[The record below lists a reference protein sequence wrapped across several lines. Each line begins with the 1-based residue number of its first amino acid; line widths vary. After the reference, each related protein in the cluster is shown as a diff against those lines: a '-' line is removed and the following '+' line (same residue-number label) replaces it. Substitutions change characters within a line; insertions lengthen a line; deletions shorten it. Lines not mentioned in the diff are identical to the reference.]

1 MSTVIVIC
9 PLTSFDKNEKT
20 QTGNGLGFNPHA
32 PESAERRAKRLY
44 LTDITG
50 VTGVTK
56 LPLSVYFIA
65 NFLGLRGSLRR

>member
-9 PLTSFDKNEKT
+9 PLTSFDNNEKT
-20 QTGNGLGFNPHA
+20 QTGDGLGFNPHA

-50 VTGVTK
+50 VTGVTR
-56 LPLSVYFIA
+56 VT
-65 NFLGLRGSLRR
+65 LGLRGSLRR